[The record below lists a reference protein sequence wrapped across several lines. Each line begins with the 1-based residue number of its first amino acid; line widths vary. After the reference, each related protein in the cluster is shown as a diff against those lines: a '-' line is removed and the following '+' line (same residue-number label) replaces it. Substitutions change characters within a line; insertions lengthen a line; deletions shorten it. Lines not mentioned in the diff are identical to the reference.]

1 MQPINEIA
9 AETNNYAELIM
20 KSVIFGII
28 AVVLQSC
35 DSIIYRDTIAT
46 ASATNT
52 RLFVKKVKKRK
63 TQDHF
68 SCNNVSRYTYIYFPQ

>member
-1 MQPINEIA
+1 MKLPLKQIMMLNFFF
-9 AETNNYAELIM
+9 M

-52 RLFVKKVKKRK
+52 RLFVKKVKKEK
-63 TQDHF
+63 NSGPFLLQQCF
-68 SCNNVSRYTYIYFPQ
+68 AVYIHLLPTVAY

>member
-1 MQPINEIA
+1 MKLPLKQIMM
-9 AETNNYAELIM
+9 LIFLM
-20 KSVIFGII
+20 KSAIFGII

-52 RLFVKKVKKRK
+52 RLFVKKVKKEK
-63 TQDHF
+63 
-68 SCNNVSRYTYIYFPQ
+68 NSRPFLLQQCFAVYIHLLLTVAY